1 MLRRLYLA
9 AAGATLFGLAGTLCL
24 PDLRAQEPKPAD
36 GVKPSPSKITAVTV
50 YQNTALVTR
59 EVTVPEAAGSVEV
72 VVSPLPPA
80 TLESSLYAE
89 GTADIRVLS
98 ARYRSRAIAEDNR
111 EEVRK
116 LEADIKAVQKAIQE
130 HESDLRTVA
139 ANTAFLAKMEGF
151 TAATMTTLTEKG
163 QLDAEKTIK
172 LADHVREQRAK
183 NAKEEVRLKQLDQ
196 DAKEKLA
203 FLQRQLQEKS
213 GGVSRTERDAV
224 IVIDKKAGAGTVKL
238 NYLVSSATWRP
249 QYKLRASSKAND
261 PVTVEYLASVTQQT
275 GEDWNGVNLV
285 LSTAQP
291 LLNAAPPD
299 LRALEIGVGG
309 GTGLAFAA
317 PNPPGSGGPGGM
329 PGPGGPGVGG
339 GAGFG
344 GGGMPSQSAYLKDL
358 EKKSYELR
366 KQATDNLNA
375 LNPNE
380 PGGGRFGQQQAGGK
394 QVNDAAALE
403 QYRDLLV
410 SREELRKDAPLAG
423 GLVGDGPSVTYRLKT
438 KLSLPSRNDDQTLEI
453 AKLELA
459 PKFYH
464 KAVPVLTPH
473 VYRLADLTNSTDMI
487 LLAGEAT
494 MYLDSDFV
502 GQTTLPLVAVG
513 KPFTV
518 GFGADPQLQVTRKL
532 VDKTRTTQG
541 GNQVLTFK
549 YKILLSSYKPAATEV
564 QVWDRMPHAEAAQTI
579 ATSLVK
585 VDPELSK
592 EPLYVRDEKSK
603 NLLRWDVKVDPKQN
617 GEKALAIEYEYRME
631 LDKNVTIGAFLAK

>member
-9 AAGATLFGLAGTLCL
+9 AAGATLLGLAGTLCL
-24 PDLRAQEPKPAD
+24 PDLRAQDAKPAD
-36 GVKPSPSKITAVTV
+36 AVKPAPSRITAVTV

-59 EVTVPEAAGSVEV
+59 EVTVPEAAGPAEV

-130 HESDLRTVA
+130 HESDLKTVA
-139 ANTAFLAKMEGF
+139 ANTAFLAKLEGF

-196 DAKEKLA
+196 EAKEKLA
-203 FLQRQLQEKS
+203 FLQRQLQEKA

-275 GEDWNGVNLV
+275 GEDWAGVNLV

-309 GTGLAFAA
+309 GSGLAFAS
-317 PNPPGSGGPGGM
+317 PTGQPGSGGPGGL
-329 PGPGGPGVGG
+329 PPGGPGVGG
-339 GAGFG
+339 GGGGGF
-344 GGGMPSQSAYLKDL
+344 GGMPSQSAYLKDL
-358 EKKSYELR
+358 EKKSSDLR
-366 KQATDNLNA
+366 RQAVDNLNA
-375 LNPNE
+375 LNPAE
-380 PGGGRFGQQQAGGK
+380 QGGGRGGQQAQGGK

-410 SREELRKDAPLAG
+410 SKEELAKDAPLAG
-423 GLVGDGPSVTYRLKT
+423 GLLGDGPSVTYRLKT

-473 VYRLADLTNSTDMI
+473 VYRLADLTN
-487 LLAGEAT
+487 
-494 MYLDSDFV
+494 
-502 GQTTLPLVAVG
+502 TT
-513 KPFTV
+513 
-518 GFGADPQLQVTRKL
+518 
-532 VDKTRTTQG
+532 
-541 GNQVLTFK
+541 
-549 YKILLSSYKPAATEV
+549 
-564 QVWDRMPHAEAAQTI
+564 
-579 ATSLVK
+579 
-585 VDPELSK
+585 
-592 EPLYVRDEKSK
+592 
-603 NLLRWDVKVDPKQN
+603 
-617 GEKALAIEYEYRME
+617 
-631 LDKNVTIGAFLAK
+631 